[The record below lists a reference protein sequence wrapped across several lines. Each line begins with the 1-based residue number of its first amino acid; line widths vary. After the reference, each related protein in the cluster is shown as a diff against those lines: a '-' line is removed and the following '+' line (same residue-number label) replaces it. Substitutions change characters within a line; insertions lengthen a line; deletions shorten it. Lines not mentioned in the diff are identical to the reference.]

1 MKSILVTGAST
12 GIGRACALHLS
23 DAGHRVFAGVR
34 KEEDAK
40 SLREAGNSLLEPVFV
55 DVTRAEEVEA
65 LADLIAQEV
74 GGLQG
79 IVNNAGVA
87 RGGPVEYLP
96 VEQWRDQ
103 FEVNVL
109 GQLTVTRAMLPLI
122 RQGQGRVVFMGSMG
136 GKVATMMMGPYCT
149 SKFAIEAIGE
159 VLRQELHPWGIAVSV
174 IEPGAVKTEIWEK
187 GRETA
192 DQLERELPREAVERY
207 APHIST
213 IRRLIEMQDKQGI
226 GPEKVAAAVEHALFN
241 SRPKTRYRV
250 GLDAQIQSALVRFLP
265 DRARE
270 ALIRRITGPL
280 TVAVE
285 TDDSP
290 SAPRDGLLDRAPA

>member
-12 GIGRACALHLS
+12 GIGRACTLHLS

-34 KEEDAK
+34 KEEDAE
-40 SLREAGNSLLEPVFV
+40 SLRDAGNSLVEPVFV
-55 DVTRAEEVEA
+55 DVTDAEQVDALAEA
-65 LADLIAQEV
+65 LAQQV

-122 RQGQGRVVFMGSMG
+122 RQGHGRVVFMGSMG

-159 VLRQELHPWGIAVSV
+159 VLRAELRPWGIPVSV
-174 IEPGAVKTEIWEK
+174 IEPGAIKTEIWEK

-192 DQLERELPREAVERY
+192 DQLERELPREAVDRY
-207 APHIST
+207 APHIAT

-226 GPEKVAAAVEHALFN
+226 GPEKVAVAVERALFDP
-241 SRPKTRYRV
+241 RPKTRYRV

-265 DRARE
+265 DRTRE

-280 TVAVE
+280 TAPPEPGGNLTAVQG
-285 TDDSP
+285 
-290 SAPRDGLLDRAPA
+290 GLLDPATT